1 MGSCTTTFDKTTT
14 RGKQLV
20 ITCTKYYCTMPTR
33 KVYIMKENSVAVNRA
48 KRSVGDKPYALWGG
62 GSATIVSPTE
72 ENNGDIILAELQC
85 VPSVVG
91 SRVMNINN
99 VKVVNPSNNKRKRE
113 EDPLLDPEEEEKRRM
128 RRDRNRLAAA
138 KCRKRRLDQI
148 ETLQVEVEGWERRNK
163 KLDDE
168 IAALRAEKDEMA
180 FLLAAHKSSC
190 KLQNNFVNQPVKV
203 EPVMEVHQ
211 VFVQVVPEPLM
222 DTTNITATTS
232 TQVTSPK
239 PKRPA
244 SLSIPSIST
253 KNIEGIPIDTP
264 SNAILS
270 FDTLMMDGKTG
281 LTPTTIL
288 TPLKG
293 MSGSNLNSPTCGS
306 QQRSIIFTPLF
317 SPNTEAH

>member
-1 MGSCTTTFDKTTT
+1 VFD
-14 RGKQLV
+14 
-20 ITCTKYYCTMPTR
+20 IKYFIMPPSR
-33 KVYIMKENSVAVNRA
+33 KVILLNENGLSTTRA
-48 KRSVGDKPYALWGG
+48 KRNLGPKNYALWGG

-85 VPSVVG
+85 VPSVV
-91 SRVMNINN
+91 SSSVMDVNR
-99 VKVVNPSNNKRKRE
+99 VKVVNNRRKQD
-113 EDPLLDPEEEEKRRM
+113 EDLMDPEEEEKRRL

-148 ETLQVEVEGWERRNK
+148 ETLQLEVDGWEKRNK
-163 KLDDE
+163 KLEDE

-203 EPVMEVHQ
+203 EPVMEDNQ

-222 DTTNITATTS
+222 DTTNITTTS

-293 MSGSNLNSPTCGS
+293 MSGSNLNTPTCGS

-317 SPNTEAH
+317 SPNTEASLLTSL

>member
-1 MGSCTTTFDKTTT
+1 VFY
-14 RGKQLV
+14 
-20 ITCTKYYCTMPTR
+20 IKYFIMPPSR
-33 KVYIMKENSVAVNRA
+33 KVILLNENGLSTTRA
-48 KRSVGDKPYALWGG
+48 KRNLGPKNYALWGG

-85 VPSVVG
+85 VPSVV
-91 SRVMNINN
+91 SSSVMDVNR
-99 VKVVNPSNNKRKRE
+99 VKVVNNRRKQD
-113 EDPLLDPEEEEKRRM
+113 EDLMDPEEEEKRRL

-148 ETLQVEVEGWERRNK
+148 ETLQLEVDGWEKRNK
-163 KLDDE
+163 KLEDE

-203 EPVMEVHQ
+203 EPVMEDNH

-293 MSGSNLNSPTCGS
+293 MSGSNLNTPTCGS

-317 SPNTEAH
+317 SPNTEASLLTSL

>member
-138 KCRKRRLDQI
+138 KCRKSR
-148 ETLQVEVEGWERRNK
+148 
-163 KLDDE
+163 
-168 IAALRAEKDEMA
+168 
-180 FLLAAHKSSC
+180 
-190 KLQNNFVNQPVKV
+190 
-203 EPVMEVHQ
+203 
-211 VFVQVVPEPLM
+211 
-222 DTTNITATTS
+222 
-232 TQVTSPK
+232 
-239 PKRPA
+239 
-244 SLSIPSIST
+244 
-253 KNIEGIPIDTP
+253 
-264 SNAILS
+264 
-270 FDTLMMDGKTG
+270 TG
-281 LTPTTIL
+281 LTPTSIL
-288 TPLKG
+288 TPIKTT
-293 MSGSNLNSPTCGS
+293 SNLNTPTYGS
-306 QQRSIIFTPLF
+306 QHKTSIIFTPQF
-317 SPNTEAH
+317 SPNTEATLLTSL

>member
-1 MGSCTTTFDKTTT
+1 
-14 RGKQLV
+14 
-20 ITCTKYYCTMPTR
+20 MPPSR
-33 KVYIMKENSVAVNRA
+33 KVILLNENGLSTTRA
-48 KRSVGDKPYALWGG
+48 KRNLGPKNYALWGG

-85 VPSVVG
+85 VPSVV
-91 SRVMNINN
+91 SSSVMDVNR
-99 VKVVNPSNNKRKRE
+99 VKVVNNRRKQD
-113 EDPLLDPEEEEKRRM
+113 EDLMDPEEEEKRRL

-148 ETLQVEVEGWERRNK
+148 ETLQLEVDGWEKRNK
-163 KLDDE
+163 KLEDE

-203 EPVMEVHQ
+203 EPVMEDNQ

-270 FDTLMMDGKTG
+270 FDTLLMDGKTG

-293 MSGSNLNSPTCGS
+293 MSGSNLNTPTCGS

-317 SPNTEAH
+317 SPNTEASLLTSL

>member
-1 MGSCTTTFDKTTT
+1 MGGSCTTTFDKTTT

-99 VKVVNPSNNKRKRE
+99 VKVVDTSNNKRKKDD
-113 EDPLLDPEEEEKRRM
+113 DPLLDPEEEERM

-163 KLDDE
+163 KLEEE

-180 FLLAAHKSSC
+180 FILEAHRASC
-190 KLQNNFVNQPVKV
+190 KLQGDVVSEVMVKV
-203 EPVMEVHQ
+203 EPATMEQ
-211 VFVQVVPEPLM
+211 NQETEFVQVQVVEPAPLM
-222 DTTNITATTS
+222 
-232 TQVTSPK
+232 
-239 PKRPA
+239 
-244 SLSIPSIST
+244 PSISKPQRPVSLSLKPT
-253 KNIEGIPIDTP
+253 IGGHIEGVPIETP
-264 SNAILS
+264 SNGILS
-270 FDTLMMDGKTG
+270 FDAIMESRTG
-281 LTPTTIL
+281 LTPTSIL
-288 TPLKG
+288 TPIKTT
-293 MSGSNLNSPTCGS
+293 SNLNTPTCGS
-306 QQRSIIFTPLF
+306 QHKSSLIFTPLF
-317 SPNTEAH
+317 SPNTEATLLTSL